1 MKLRKSTIVII
12 TILISVSLLG
22 LLLMQ
27 IYFIKNAYQQKEQA
41 FDRNVLNSLYNVV
54 STLEIN
60 EAAKGIFEVA
70 VFDTLLT
77 KSDQLEN
84 CDVDTLLNWIPK
96 HQRKSGKPLFFSKT
110 ETNNNGISKTILVE
124 VDSNGTHTRIIE
136 DTLQPIS
143 IAIGGIKNRNSSY
156 SYKFST
162 PDVELPRL
170 NDSSTKI
177 SIILRDLSVSNKK
190 RIVSKVAD
198 KLVRADEIPIQKR
211 INLSIIDSLL
221 KINLKESGINLS
233 YSFGVIPGKGDSIIF
248 AKQNSNR
255 DELRSTS
262 LKAKLFPNDIF
273 SFPNYLAV
281 YFPDRTFFIF
291 KEISLVLILS
301 LLFIGAIVFGFIYT
315 IRTILKQERFGSLV
329 IDFINN
335 MTHEFKTPISTIS
348 LATEAMTNA
357 QVIQDKDKLN
367 RYTNVIKDENTR
379 MRRQVEK
386 ILQMAVLE
394 QGEYEL
400 DLNQIDIHDIIINAK
415 HNASLLIDGNG
426 GKITLRLDA
435 TDHFINADAVHITN
449 IIHNILDNAV
459 KYSDDNIEITIATE
473 NADNLIR
480 VTISDKGMGIKEDDL
495 KKIFDKYFRVPSG
508 NVHDVKGF
516 GLGLS
521 YVKLMVEAHKGTIE
535 ITSKFGKG
543 TDVIISFPFLNQ
555 RTEY

>member
-12 TILISVSLLG
+12 TILISVSLFG

-54 STLEIN
+54 SVLETN
-60 EAAKGIFEVA
+60 EAAKGIFEIA
-70 VFDTLLT
+70 ILDSPFT
-77 KSDQLEN
+77 KRKSGIKFN
-84 CDVDTLLNWIPK
+84 VDTLIHSMPAQKWISKDPY
-96 HQRKSGKPLFFSKT
+96 FFTTT
-110 ETNNNGISKTILVE
+110 ETNGKGVSRTVIVS
-124 VDSNGTHTRIIE
+124 VDSSGTHTRIVK
-136 DTLQPIS
+136 DTMPKIK
-143 IAIGGIKNRNSSY
+143 IAIAQPNDYKMNYKLNY
-156 SYKFST
+156 ST
-162 PDVELPRL
+162 
-170 NDSSTKI
+170 DSLGKKYITEENKI
-177 SIILRDLSVSNKK
+177 SIMLRDLSLNNKK
-190 RIVSKVAD
+190 KIVSKVAD
-198 KLVRADEIPIQKR
+198 QLVKADQTPIQKR
-211 INLSIIDSLL
+211 VNFSVVDSLL
-221 KINLKESGINLS
+221 KINLTEAGINLP
-233 YSFGVIPGKGDSIIF
+233 YFFGITPGEGDSVFLIQKN
-248 AKQNSNR
+248 ANK
-255 DELRSTS
+255 DELLGSS

-291 KEISLVLILS
+291 KEISLILILS

-357 QVIQDKDKLN
+357 QVIQDKEKLN
-367 RYTNVIKDENTR
+367 RYTNIIKDENTR

-435 TDHFINADAVHITN
+435 ANHFIKADAVHITN

-459 KYSDDNIEITIATE
+459 KYSDDNIDIKITTE
-473 NADNLIR
+473 NTDELIR
-480 VTISDKGMGIKEDDL
+480 VTISDKGMGIKEDDQ

-521 YVKLMVEAHKGTIE
+521 YVKLMVEAHKGKIE

-543 TDVIISFPFLNQ
+543 TDVIISFPFIN
-555 RTEY
+555 